1 MQINLHLI
9 KFKWSSK
16 HILRE
21 GRVGFKL
28 GKLSQGLIETKRQQ
42 LEAPRTFQRMV
53 LLQSASR
60 KLNLHVASSQLLS
73 SGLQLC
79 FSCPSFLS
87 PLCFQPDPEDKL
99 KGIPPSPW
107 SRELG
112 GVRVGSI
119 GLSLWFQILFDF
131 LGSLGTPEPRDFLL
145 TVSRLRLRHT
155 PSSPGPCGPGS
166 ACYICIDPLP

>member
-112 GVRVGSI
+112 ELGWGPLGWVFGFRFYLTFLVPSELQNQETSSSQCLDLDSDTLLPLLAHVDQGVHA
-119 GLSLWFQILFDF
+119 
-131 LGSLGTPEPRDFLL
+131 TY
-145 TVSRLRLRHT
+145 
-155 PSSPGPCGPGS
+155 
-166 ACYICIDPLP
+166 A